1 MLDLELKERKEF
13 IRNEHKSIAYA
24 MKSEQ
29 EQGRQ
34 KNAKILRALRSHER
48 RLDRI
53 EKFLKITPTD
63 KELYAFANDEN

>member
-1 MLDLELKERKEF
+1 MNDQKKF

-53 EKFLKITPTD
+53 EKNLKITPTD
-63 KELYAFANDEN
+63 KELYAFANDDD